1 MLFRSVDH
9 KKIGIL
15 YGATAMFFFGVGGLE
30 ALLIRLQL
38 ATPDGTVLGAD
49 TYNRVFTMH
58 GLTMVFMVIMPLA
71 AAFANYLLPL
81 QIGARDVAFP
91 RLNALS
97 YWVFLA
103 GGLFLNM
110 SWLLGD
116 APDGGWFAYAPN
128 TGVIFSPGHGM
139 DYYVL
144 GLLIMGIASLVS
156 AMNLIVTVLNMR
168 TPGMTLFKMPVM
180 TWMILVVQ
188 FLLLFAVPV
197 IPVALF
203 LLMFY
208 RNFGAHFFHP
218 EMGADPLLWQPLLH
232 RSGLV

>member
-1 MLFRSVDH
+1 MSDTIELAAPGRPLGAYTRPKGGSGWRDWITTVDH

-15 YGATAMFFFGVGGLE
+15 YGATAMFFFGIGCLE

-144 GLLIMGIASLVS
+144 GLLIMGIADDALGWPTSFIPS
-156 AMNLIVTVLNMR
+156 A
-168 TPGMTLFKMPVM
+168 
-180 TWMILVVQ
+180 
-188 FLLLFAVPV
+188 
-197 IPVALF
+197 
-203 LLMFY
+203 
-208 RNFGAHFFHP
+208 
-218 EMGADPLLWQPLLH
+218 
-232 RSGLV
+232 